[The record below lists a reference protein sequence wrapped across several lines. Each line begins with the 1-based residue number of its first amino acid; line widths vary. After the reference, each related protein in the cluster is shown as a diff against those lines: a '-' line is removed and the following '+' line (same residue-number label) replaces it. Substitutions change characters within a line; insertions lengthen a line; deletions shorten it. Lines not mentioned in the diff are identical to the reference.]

1 MRAFICIL
9 ETAPSADV
17 VDENAVEVRA
27 AEQHVA
33 EEVLERLAA
42 VYSHSAAAL
51 VRVGANDGQAM
62 SGGVISDCVL
72 LVLCRVFLLVG
83 GHAHVLRCSQA
94 DRIIA
99 SETVFVLHD
108 RSHQSA
114 TVDRDS
120 REFSFS
126 VAYRFRANMVQ
137 MLRARPRE

>member
-1 MRAFICIL
+1 MRTL
-9 ETAPSADV
+9 SL
-17 VDENAVEVRA
+17 AVA
-27 AEQHVA
+27 GLFACAGASLAEA
-33 EEVLERLAA
+33 NNCLD
-42 VYSHSAAAL
+42 AAAL
-51 VRVGANDGQAM
+51 VRVGADDGQAM

-126 VAYRFRANMVQ
+126 VAYGFRANMVQ